1 MQAEEGQLF
10 GLADSLGDEDQKGAM
25 MVYYGNTNAPVTR
38 RDESVEREV
47 VGFFKEHPYLL
58 VSEERLAA
66 LLCRPPHMVTQAVK
80 CMEEAGLLVRKDNQ
94 TLLGICESLEKI
106 KGE

>member
-1 MQAEEGQLF
+1 VQAEEGQLF

-25 MVYYGNTNAPVTR
+25 M
-38 RDESVEREV
+38 VEREV

>member
-1 MQAEEGQLF
+1 
-10 GLADSLGDEDQKGAM
+10 M
-25 MVYYGNTNAPVTR
+25 MVYYGNTSAPAAR

-47 VGFFKEHPYLL
+47 IGFFKEHPYLL

-80 CMEEAGLLVRKDNQ
+80 SMEEAGLLARKDNQ
-94 TLLGICESLEKI
+94 TLLGIGDSLEKI

>member
-1 MQAEEGQLF
+1 VRTERGQLF

-25 MVYYGNTNAPVTR
+25 MVYYGNTSAPATR

-47 VGFFKEHPYLL
+47 AGFFEEHPYLL

-66 LLCRPPHMVTQAVK
+66 LLCRPPNMVTQAVK
-80 CMEEAGLLVRKDNQ
+80 CMEEAGLLARKDNQ
-94 TLLGICESLEKI
+94 TLLCIGESLEKI

>member
-1 MQAEEGQLF
+1 MRTEGGQLF

-25 MVYYGNTNAPVTR
+25 MVYYGNTSAPVTR

-47 VGFFKEHPYLL
+47 AGFFKEHPYLL

-80 CMEEAGLLVRKDNQ
+80 CMEEAGVLVRKDNQ
-94 TLLGICESLEKI
+94 TLLCISESLEKI